1 MRSRCDFPEVG
12 WFCDCR
18 SGRLPRCFGSS
29 RCSQRYRA
37 WHSGNSQDVA
47 RRHRE
52 LEVLIDP
59 SQSSEHGL
67 TDAPDGLAPAEV
79 FLYALADHL
88 TQYVALVPGC
98 APVNRAA
105 PATRV
110 VARHMRHDVAVAACV
125 NEVLGVVGLVR
136 PHRLGLR
143 AGNAIE
149 HRQCRRSFIRAVGGR
164 HHRTD
169 DQPRSVLHQYVPLVA
184 KNRRR
189 VEALPEQPRIRIG
202 AALVRV
208 VTARL
213 ALPVGLGVAPRSRRR
228 LVVAAILGP
237 EALVA
242 RPGLDQS
249 HRPRSAPWTAIPWC
263 RPVA

>member
-1 MRSRCDFPEVG
+1 MTDMVLEEGRMRSMTDFPSSESLDRYRSVRLSSE
-12 WFCDCR
+12 FC
-18 SGRLPRCFGSS
+18 SS
-29 RCSQRYRA
+29 RRSLRYRA

-67 TDAPDGLAPAEV
+67 ADTPDGLAPAEV
-79 FLYALADHL
+79 LLYPLADHL
-88 TQYVALVPGC
+88 TQYVALVPGR

-125 NEVLGVVGLVR
+125 NEVSSVVSLVR

-143 AGNAIE
+143 AGNGIE
-149 HRQCRRSFIRAVGGR
+149 HRQCCRSFIRAVRGR

-169 DQPRSVLHQYVPLVA
+169 DQPRSVLHQHVPLVA

-208 VTARL
+208 VA
-213 ALPVGLGVAPRSRRR
+213 
-228 LVVAAILGP
+228 
-237 EALVA
+237 
-242 RPGLDQS
+242 
-249 HRPRSAPWTAIPWC
+249 
-263 RPVA
+263 